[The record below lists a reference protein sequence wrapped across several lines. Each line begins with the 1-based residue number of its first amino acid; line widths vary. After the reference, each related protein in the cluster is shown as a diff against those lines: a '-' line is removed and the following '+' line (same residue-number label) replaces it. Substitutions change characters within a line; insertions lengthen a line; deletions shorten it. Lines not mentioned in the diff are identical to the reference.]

1 MDRSLRVSALLITAA
16 ALVTSFYFLR
26 NNVLTGRSLLAEN
39 LVTRNSLHGSLE
51 VVGQQV
57 KSEIIT
63 SADESLQIG
72 FGSGIVLGG
81 AAIFV
86 STLLFKQKSV
96 KSIKTIYVDEIFPEE
111 IEEFRR
117 FRIEQHSCRKDK

>member
-117 FRIEQHSCRKDK
+117 FRIEQHSCRKDR

>member
-1 MDRSLRVSALLITAA
+1 MDRSLKISAGLITAI

-39 LVTRNSLHGSLE
+39 LVTQNSLHGSLE

-57 KSEIIT
+57 KSKIIT
-63 SADESLQIG
+63 SSDESLQIG

-96 KSIKTIYVDEIFPEE
+96 KSIETIYVDKIFPE
-111 IEEFRR
+111 
-117 FRIEQHSCRKDK
+117 